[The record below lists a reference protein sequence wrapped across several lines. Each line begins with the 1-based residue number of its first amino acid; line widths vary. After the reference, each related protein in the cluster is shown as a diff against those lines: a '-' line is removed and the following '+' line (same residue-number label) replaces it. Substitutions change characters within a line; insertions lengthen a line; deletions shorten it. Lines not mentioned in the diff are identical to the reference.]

1 MRESEQNRREITD
14 EDQLPMEKHE
24 SAALWISGLLTIGLP
39 CLLLIL
45 VIMGVTML
53 LFGVWG

>member
-14 EDQLPMEKHE
+14 EDQLPMEKHD

-45 VIMGVTML
+45 VIVGVTML
-53 LFGVWG
+53 LFGR